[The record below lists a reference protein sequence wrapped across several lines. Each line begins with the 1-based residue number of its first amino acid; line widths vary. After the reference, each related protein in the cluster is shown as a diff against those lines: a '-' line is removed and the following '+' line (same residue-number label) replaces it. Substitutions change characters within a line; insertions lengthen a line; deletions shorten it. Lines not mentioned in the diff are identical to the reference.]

1 MGFSDADFEK
11 AKKAGVSDTQLYKQ
25 AGNSIVVDVLYYIYK
40 ALYKEMPHLL
50 EGARLTSLFSG
61 IGAFEKALNRVAL
74 DYGFG
79 WSLGNYC
86 EIDKYASKSY
96 SAVFGVNEKA
106 NLGDINAVNT
116 KDIVDFDILVGG
128 SPCQDFSVAGKQ
140 KGAQWTCSDCGYV
153 YNPLE
158 ARYDKRDRC
167 PRCSSDSIEKTRSSL
182 IAEYL
187 RVLREKKPRLALYE
201 NVKNIVGK
209 QFKATFDMFVK
220 ELEEYGYNVYYK
232 VLNAKDYGVPQNRE
246 RLYLVAI
253 RKDEDKGTFEFPEGF
268 DNGVR
273 LCDIM
278 DCEVDEKYYIKTEAA
293 EKVIAEVGSRVC
305 IGESEHKP
313 VLVGG
318 IGEKNYG
325 KQYRQGNRIYDAKNV
340 AMCLLADSVGNAGG
354 YSYLYLVEGTN
365 KPLKVGN
372 LYTSGGQNGVVYD
385 SKGISPAIVSGV
397 TNVKGNGGVG
407 SSNAPKVLCGE

>member
-1 MGFSDADFEK
+1 M
-11 AKKAGVSDTQLYKQ
+11 
-25 AGNSIVVDVLYYIYK
+25 
-40 ALYKEMPHLL
+40 
-50 EGARLTSLFSG
+50 
-61 IGAFEKALNRVAL
+61 
-74 DYGFG
+74 
-79 WSLGNYC
+79 
-86 EIDKYASKSY
+86 
-96 SAVFGVNEKA
+96 
-106 NLGDINAVNT
+106 
-116 KDIVDFDILVGG
+116 DFDILVGG

-140 KGAQWTCSDCGYV
+140 RGAQWTCKACGYV
-153 YNPLE
+153 YSPLE
-158 ARYDKRDRC
+158 AKYDKRDMC

-253 RKDEDKGTFEFPEGF
+253 RKDVDKGTFEFPEGF

-278 DCEVDEKYYIKTEAA
+278 DDEVEEKYYIKTEAT
-293 EKVIAEVGSRVC
+293 EKVIAGIAIKKEC
-305 IGESEHKP
+305 GEDKP

-318 IGEKNYG
+318 VGEKNYG
-325 KQYRQGNRIYDAKNV
+325 KQYIRGA
-340 AMCLLADSVGNAGG
+340 
-354 YSYLYLVEGTN
+354 N
-365 KPLKVGN
+365 KLLKVGN
-372 LYTSGGQNGVVYD
+372 IYNSGGQNGVVYD

-397 TNVKGNGGVG
+397 TNEKGNSGIG